1 MSKYTTQLRYICE
14 VEAGYKESQPY
25 SKVNEIVKAAAPKI
39 FNAED
44 WPIFD
49 ENYRLAL
56 EIKILKAYYTEEIS
70 METVGLWKLRL
81 NQKLSEIMP
90 YYNQMYKSE
99 LLEFNPL
106 YDVDLTRTKIGK
118 GTKQTQTDS
127 QGVTSSTSDSSTTSE
142 SSNTNTESEVNK
154 YSDTPQGGLTG
165 LENGRYLTDARM
177 VSNNGSGNATGSG
190 TSKATG
196 SSQNV
201 NTSNE
206 NAEST
211 DEYLEHVSGVNGGAS
226 IAERLKEYRSTFVNI
241 DLRIIEELEDLFMK
255 VW

>member
-14 VEAGYKESQPY
+14 VEAGYTESQPY
-25 SKVNEIVKAAAPKI
+25 SKVNEIVRAAAPKI
-39 FNAED
+39 FNSDD

-56 EIKILKAYYTEEIS
+56 EIKILKAYYTEEIGL
-70 METVGLWKLRL
+70 ETVGLWKLRL

-127 QGVTSSTSDSSTTSE
+127 QGVTASESDSSTTSE
-142 SSNTNTESEVNK
+142 STNMNTEDEVNK
-154 YSDTPQGGLTG
+154 YSDTPQGGLSG
-165 LENGRYLTDARM
+165 LQNDRYLTDARM
-177 VSNNGSGNATGSG
+177 VSTNVSGVATGRG

-196 SSQNV
+196 SNQNV

-211 DEYLEHVSGVNGGAS
+211 DEYLEHVSGVNGGVS
-226 IAERLKEYRSTFVNI
+226 IAERLQEYRSTFVNI
-241 DLRIIEELEDLFMK
+241 DLQIIEELEDLFMK